1 MPTVV
6 DPPVTVTVAT
16 AVAVRVWVEVAVI
29 VTLVAAPG
37 AVNVVMAPLAVCAG
51 LNVPHDAAGAQVQ
64 STPAFVESLFT
75 VAEIVAVP
83 FAAKVEGGACVN
95 AIVEFP
101 DGGVDEDDP
110 VTPQPE
116 IFNVKNTSSNPA
128 NSSDTLG
135 TQTFVTTPSSF
146 V

>member
-1 MPTVV
+1 
-6 DPPVTVTVAT
+6 
-16 AVAVRVWVEVAVI
+16 
-29 VTLVAAPG
+29 
-37 AVNVVMAPLAVCAG
+37 MAPLAVCAG